1 MFCKNDKVLEDLI
14 LSLKDEFKL
23 TEKGDLETFLS
34 ILFKKLNYNKLELT
48 QPYLIQ
54 RIIDALGM
62 QAESKMHDAS
72 ANVTLNRDENRK
84 KRAQT

>member
-62 QAESKMHDAS
+62 
-72 ANVTLNRDENRK
+72 
-84 KRAQT
+84 